1 MTKIMEE
8 IGANIILWVFVNLT
22 QITEESVLLLF
33 VTVLFI
39 RKEF

>member
-22 QITEESVLLLF
+22 QITEESVL
-33 VTVLFI
+33 
-39 RKEF
+39 

>member
-1 MTKIMEE
+1 MEE
-8 IGANIILWVFVNLT
+8 SGANIILWVFVNLT
-22 QITEESVLLLF
+22 LITEESVLFLF

>member
-1 MTKIMEE
+1 MEE